1 MPGSNGR
8 DHTIKGS
15 SNLSLLE
22 RIQGWVAE
30 PPPEYL
36 VEVSEHGLA
45 WMPLRDPGSGRVEP
59 FSERALTASPTVSN
73 ITRPDLLQAALPK
86 TGNGSSQRKPKA
98 AMVIPDYA
106 TRMAVLDFEE
116 FPADAEQRLALV
128 RFRLRKSVPFP
139 IDEAQVSCSVQ
150 VQNPA
155 QKRIEVLA
163 AAVAQPVLNE
173 YEEVLRRAGFHVGI
187 VVPSSLAALT
197 LCARQAEGLTI
208 VAKLC
213 GGVISVILLEEGKI
227 RLVRCLD
234 FSSGEEQA
242 NDAAAVVTTL
252 LQQTI
257 AYAEDELGHQVHRL
271 LLCGFGQ
278 DSERLGESLEREFD
292 LPWEPLQSRFG
303 PVGQENAGLLGLL
316 EQYAA

>member
-1 MPGSNGR
+1 VLR
-8 DHTIKGS
+8 KFE
-15 SNLSLLE
+15 LSLLD
-22 RIQGWVAE
+22 RIQGLVAE

-36 VEVSEHGLA
+36 FEVSEQGLA
-45 WMPLRDPGSGRVEP
+45 WMQLRDPGSGRVEP
-59 FSERALTASPTVSN
+59 FAERALTASPAVAN
-73 ITRPDLLQAALPK
+73 ITRPDLFQAVLPK
-86 TGNGSSQRKPKA
+86 SGNGSSQRKPKA
-98 AMVIPDYA
+98 AMAIPDYA

-116 FPADAEQRLALV
+116 FPSDEEQRLALV

-150 VQNPA
+150 VQDST

-163 AAVAQPVLNE
+163 AAVARPVLSE
-173 YEEVLRRAGFHVGI
+173 YEDLLHRAGFQVGL
-187 VVPSSLAALT
+187 VLPSSLAALS
-197 LCARQAEGLTI
+197 LCARQAEGLTL

-213 GGVISVILLEEGKI
+213 GDVISVVLLEERRI

-234 FSSGEEQA
+234 FSSEEEQA
-242 NDAAAVVTTL
+242 SDAAAAVTTL

-257 AYAEDELGHQVHRL
+257 AYAEDELGHRVRRL
-271 LLCGFGQ
+271 LLCGFGR

-292 LPWEPLQSRFG
+292 LPWEPLRSRFG
-303 PVGQENAGLLGLL
+303 AVTQENAGLLGLL